1 LETITNQDSYSVVSS
16 VKNTFRYVSFERVPS
31 KGECLEGFHAH
42 LSEPHSSSELIADLK
57 SASLIGKYKLHAI
70 PIFSDKKCYHD

>member
-1 LETITNQDSYSVVSS
+1 
-16 VKNTFRYVSFERVPS
+16 
-31 KGECLEGFHAH
+31 LEGFHAH